1 MTAPAA
7 GEPEASGAGQQPVAP
22 AAGRPLDPAKSAC
35 VLIGVGSYE
44 HLEDLPAVRHNLIK
58 LRELLTDPDVWGVPH
73 KRVHVVSN
81 PDSQG
86 RMTDPIVRAV
96 DEATD
101 TLLVYYAGHGLLDA
115 RDNDLYLATP
125 ASRRGRRETALGY
138 RVLRDLMEDAKG
150 SVRRR
155 IVVLDC
161 CYSGRAANGV
171 MAADGT
177 TVPGEDL
184 VAIEGSYV
192 LTSTTENLKAE
203 AKGDAAYTAFTGE
216 LIRLLERGDPARAG
230 EPHLTLNQIHGTLRQ
245 TLAAKRL
252 PRPQRL
258 DNGGVGDLPFV
269 RNRQPADPVAAAAP
283 ARRGPGPLVLGAA
296 GLALLL
302 VGAAA
307 GTAGTL
313 RWGPERRPAADAAP
327 PIPGSCGKEGRATLL
342 DVSDRLS
349 EQPHNEYLG
358 DEVAGLSALAL
369 TGGAQGDGKDAEGEG
384 AEGKSGDGKD
394 AAGEGRVSGAAGPQ
408 VLALRDGEPAQ
419 VFSIALG
426 SPEKL
431 RPEVTGV
438 QGLYRS
444 DRSKFPEFDGEGLV
458 VEKGG
463 GTVLASSELGPAIR
477 RFSLAD
483 GKQKGPDLPV
493 PDAFKP
499 PPKGAADNTRSLE
512 SLAVTPDGK
521 HLFAGMEGPLL
532 GDDDVHGRHQIR
544 IERYEG
550 AAGKAYTPESQYAYQ
565 TEEGLFLSELVA
577 VDETHL
583 LALERGYI
591 SGLGNGIRVYEVD
604 LTTADDVTG
613 QASVTKHDNDLIA
626 PKQLLFDLSRCPWG
640 GISTEEPQPNP
651 VLQNVEGMAL
661 GPELS
666 GRYAGHRVLYMVAD
680 DNARSAQATRLYSVA
695 VRLRG

>member
-1 MTAPAA
+1 MSTPTS
-7 GEPEASGAGQQPVAP
+7 GEPDASGAGQQAGPAAP

-44 HLEDLPAVRHNLIK
+44 HLEDLPAVRHNLVK

-230 EPHLTLNQIHGTLRQ
+230 EPYLTLNQLHGTLRQ
-245 TLAAKRL
+245 TLAAKHL

-269 RNRQPADPVAAAAP
+269 RNRQAAEAARTAVP

-313 RWGPERRPAADAAP
+313 RWGPERRPAAAAVP
-327 PIPGSCGKEGRATLL
+327 SIPGSCGKDGRATLL

-349 EQPHNEYLG
+349 EQPYNEYLG
-358 DEVAGLSALAL
+358 NEVAGLSALAL
-369 TGGAQGDGKDAEGEG
+369 TDGGPHGGGKGGA
-384 AEGKSGDGKD
+384 
-394 AAGEGRVSGAAGPQ
+394 SGAAGPR

-426 SPEKL
+426 SPQKL

-444 DRSKFPEFDGEGLV
+444 DRGKFPEFDGEGLV

-463 GTVLASSELGPAIR
+463 RTILASSELGPAIR

-483 GKQKGPDLPV
+483 GKQKGADLPV

-512 SLAVTPDGK
+512 SLTVTPDGK

-550 AAGKAYTPESQYAYQ
+550 ASGKAYTPESQYAYQ

-604 LTTADDVTG
+604 LTSADDVTG
-613 QASVTKHDNDLIA
+613 HTSVTKDDNDLIA

-640 GISTEEPQPNP
+640 GIRTEEPQPNP

-661 GPELS
+661 GPALS
-666 GRYAGHRVLYMVAD
+666 GRYAGHRVLYMIAD

-695 VRLRG
+695 VRLRN